1 MTTPSNVAAM
11 IQRKG
16 ESITLRRVTTG
27 SADTDV
33 TATAWVA
40 QGTREPLIG
49 NQAQTQKLVR
59 MADTEIA
66 AASWPGPPVINDR
79 VIIGGLVHAVEAVE
93 TMKIAGVTAMHVLT
107 VRG

>member
-16 ESITLRRVTTG
+16 QSITLRRITTG
-27 SADTDV
+27 AADVDVAAIGYVTSA
-33 TATAWVA
+33 A
-40 QGTREPLIG
+40 REVLIG
-49 NQAQTQKLVR
+49 NNAQNQRVVR

-66 AASWPGPPVINDR
+66 AAAWPGPPVINDR
-79 VIIGGLVHAVEAVE
+79 VIIDGLAYTVELVE
-93 TMKIAGVTAMHVLT
+93 TMKIAGVTALHVLT